1 MKTSSL
7 ALIVVL
13 FAAAAPAQVPFERI
27 VNSAAEP
34 DNWLTYSGEYMSRW
48 YSALDGIDTD
58 NVSRLRPAWV
68 YELPP
73 GVNNTTGLVVDGRMY
88 INWT

>member
-13 FAAAAPAQVPFERI
+13 FAAAAPAQVPFEHI
-27 VNSAAEP
+27 VNSGAEP
-34 DNWLTYSGEYMSRW
+34 DNWLTYSGGYMSRW
-48 YSALDGIDTD
+48 YSALDGINMD

-68 YELPP
+68 YELPQ
-73 GVNNTTGLVVDGRMY
+73 GVNNTTGLVVDGHMY
-88 INWT
+88 ISWT